1 MSLVVRTGPQ
11 EYECSAGVLDALS
24 ERVKER
30 GIEKVV
36 IVHGTT
42 SWKVAQTYLS
52 AFLESEIE
60 IELCA
65 FNGECTYEE
74 VERIAQLAVKVEADA
89 IIGVGGGKLLDT
101 VKYSVDKIQGVH
113 SVLIPTLA
121 SNCAPWTPL
130 SVMYSADGVCLG
142 YDFHK
147 EQVGLLLIEPKLV
160 LDSPVNYFIA
170 GVADTLAKWY
180 ESDLIL
186 SQPEHQTNAFLMM
199 ARSAALH
206 CRDNIVQH
214 GQQAVADIQSQ
225 NLTPAFIQVVE
236 TIISISGLVGGLGDA
251 YARTTVG
258 HAVHDKLT
266 VFPETHDYLH
276 GEKVAY
282 GVLVQLAVENKWS
295 EIDQLFTFYNGL
307 NLPKSL
313 ADLKLSGLTADQVEQ
328 FAGEVV
334 QDDAVVKSG
343 YPATQNGLVQA
354 IVELEDYI
362 EKKTEK
368 LRLRDEKWAILQSR
382 KC

>member
-1 MSLVVRTGPQ
+1 MSLIVRTGPQ
-11 EYECSAGVLDALS
+11 EYECRVGVLDSLS
-24 ERVKER
+24 ERLKTH
-30 GIEKVV
+30 GIHKIVL
-36 IVHGTT
+36 VHGTT
-42 SWKVAQTYLS
+42 SWKIAQTYLS
-52 AFLESEIE
+52 SFLESDIE
-60 IELCA
+60 IELSA

-74 VERIAQLAVKVEADA
+74 VDRIADLAGQVKADA

-101 VKYSVDKIQGVH
+101 IKYSADKVPGVH

-130 SVMYSADGVCLG
+130 SVMYSPDGVCLG

-147 EQVGLLLIEPKLV
+147 EQVRLLLIEPKLI

-214 GQQAVADIQSQ
+214 GQQAVTDIQSQ
-225 NLTPAFIQVVE
+225 TLTPAFIQIVE

-266 VFPETHDYLH
+266 AFPETHDYLH

-295 EIDQLFTFYNGL
+295 EIDQLFTFYNAL

-313 ADLKLSGLTADQVEQ
+313 TDLKLSGLTAEQVEH

-343 YPATQNGLVQA
+343 YPATQEKLVQA

-362 EKKTEK
+362 EKKAEK
-368 LRLRDEKWAILQSR
+368 MKLRDEKWAILQSR